1 MELDVNSN
9 LDALQQALTEVPGL
23 ELAVLIGSRATGK
36 TTSDSDWDIAIQWGR
51 DTDFLTQLADTE
63 VLRRA
68 LAHLLGVGENKVDL
82 IDLPTAGLA
91 MRAAVAE
98 EGILLKGDNTLPWH
112 HFLKRTW
119 RELEEYYWEQTY
131 CDSNNF

>member
-1 MELDVNSN
+1 MDTPPSV
-9 LDALQQALTEVPGL
+9 LTELSQFLSQEQDL
-23 ELAVLIGSRATGK
+23 ELAILIGSRATGK
-36 TTSDSDWDIAIQWGR
+36 TTSDSDWDIAIQWER
-51 DTDFLTQLADTE
+51 DADFLTQLADTE

-131 CDSNNF
+131 EA

>member
-68 LAHLLGVGENKVDL
+68 LAHLLGLTGFSPRTIGALATAKGNPVSLTAIGL
-82 IDLPTAGLA
+82 ISPEYQ
-91 MRAAVAE
+91 VA
-98 EGILLKGDNTLPWH
+98 
-112 HFLKRTW
+112 
-119 RELEEYYWEQTY
+119 
-131 CDSNNF
+131 